1 MAETLVSDAPVISL
15 LFVDDEPSILSSLK
29 RLFRPHGYRIFTAEG
44 GALGLDVLAQEK
56 IDLVI
61 SDMRMPNMDG
71 AHFLEQVR
79 LRWPESIRILLTGYA
94 DIESTIN
101 AINKGQIYRYINKP
115 WDDNEIVLIVR
126 EALER
131 RRLEQENSRLNSV
144 VEAQMAEL
152 RELNAGLE
160 QKVAERTEELNKA
173 VKYVKSAHAR
183 LKTGFFAT
191 VQAFSGLTEM
201 RGKNLSGHAR
211 RVADHAR
218 SLARTL
224 NLSDAEQ
231 QTVLFAALL
240 HDIGKIGL
248 ADEILDKSVSALT
261 PEQRGEVMRH
271 PERGQQALMQ
281 IEQLKDAALL
291 IRHHHEFY
299 DGSGYPDRLAGLAIP
314 MGARI
319 ICAANEYD
327 GLVSGTMLQ
336 QPMKPKDA
344 LAYLI
349 ENRGKRYDPSVID
362 SFVDLLSVQLKN
374 VIDELPVRVG
384 SLRPG
389 MVLSR
394 DLMHRDGYM
403 LLAKGY
409 VIDAPVITQLVKL
422 EAAEHQQLIAYVV
435 KSAA

>member
-1 MAETLVSDAPVISL
+1 MSEPAPISL

-29 RLFRPHGYRIFTAEG
+29 RLFRPQGYQILTAESAAA
-44 GALGLDVLAQEK
+44 ALEILAKEK
-56 IDLVI
+56 IDLII
-61 SDMRMPNMDG
+61 SDMRMPEMDG
-71 AHFLEQVR
+71 ARFLEQAR
-79 LRWPESIRILLTGYA
+79 LRWPETIRILLTGYA
-94 DIESTIN
+94 DIESTIA
-101 AINKGQIYRYINKP
+101 AINQGQIYRYINKP

-131 RRLEQENSRLNSV
+131 RRLELENSRLNSV
-144 VEAQMAEL
+144 VEAQNAEL

-160 QKVAERTEELNKA
+160 QKVAERTAELNKA
-173 VKYVKSAHAR
+173 ITYVKSAHNR
-183 LKTGFFAT
+183 LKTGFVNT

-218 SLARTL
+218 SLARAMG
-224 NLSDAEQ
+224 LSDAEQ

-248 ADEILDKSVSALT
+248 SDEILDKPTSALT
-261 PEQRGEVMRH
+261 PEQRGEFMRH
-271 PERGQQALMQ
+271 AERGQFALLQ

-291 IRHHHEFY
+291 IRHHHENY
-299 DGSGYPDRLAGLAIP
+299 DGSGYPDHLAGLAIP

-319 ICAANEYD
+319 IAAANEYD
-327 GLVSGTMLQ
+327 GLTSGTMLQ

-349 ENRGKRYDPSVID
+349 ENRGKRYDPAVID
-362 SFVDLLSVQLKN
+362 RYMELLSEQLKH
-374 VIDELPVRVG
+374 VIDELPVRPG

-422 EAAEHQQLIAYVV
+422 EAAEHQHLTAYVC
-435 KSAA
+435 KPAA